1 MLLAGSSF
9 GCSSSTSES
18 PPHSSSATVPSQVN
32 EDVEGKAEVSQ
43 LSHIRTNPPLSAALS
58 DELSNLDPA
67 NAGWDSEAF
76 HDAQSKRFKKLG
88 HLLFDAPNPRADALA
103 ELLSDNFTCSGLRP
117 EQLIEAFSD
126 RAIVVRRASKDEIAS
141 IHVRGVSGLLAAAA
155 PLRQL
160 LVDSDERR
168 VKFKTLGVDLTDDS
182 AGTTTVFQASG
193 HSPEEAVQIN
203 ATWECTWTREDLPRL
218 VSIDVKDYEE
228 IVPRSTG
235 RVHFGDATEAVLGR
249 NKSFRE
255 QLAFGYDHWRSRS
268 SRSLQFDLAGNQGLA
283 LGDVNGD
290 GLDDIYMAQ
299 SGGLP
304 NRLFLHNSDGT
315 ATDIS
320 KQAGVDWLDFSRTAL
335 LIDLDND
342 GDQDMALGLSAGVLF
357 LENDGQAHFQL
368 KNAVRCRGSVYA
380 LAAADYDNDGD
391 LDVYAC
397 GRYANDAD
405 DNETRV
411 SGLPL
416 PYHDANNGGPGTL
429 LRNDIGSSGV
439 APWQFRDVTIEV
451 GLEVNNRRFTLAAAW
466 EDYDNDGD
474 QDLYLV
480 ISVEIISIA
489 MTVGSLSTWHA
500 VLVSRTSAQG
510 CRPVGAMR
518 MATDWLISTSAIC
531 SLQQDIVSPHK
542 ASSWPMLMKRLE
554 PNTVD
559 THVATHSLS
568 IGVTVRSTMQQ
579 RKLESISAVGLGVR
593 CSWTSMAMDVT
604 TWWLRTALSRLKIQ
618 ETCEVSIG
626 DRSCRNHH
634 KTVATEAL
642 CRNIRKLGQPLIRYS
657 KRGVRLVVT
666 NGIACF

>member
-1 MLLAGSSF
+1 MLSPVTGCQSVRYTGEVERCVSSTLLDPSEKPAMSSRPRSLFRLWFTLMLLAGSSF

-18 PPHSSSATVPSQVN
+18 PPPTVSSQVN
-32 EDVEGKAEVSQ
+32 EDVEGKAEVGQ
-43 LSHIRTNPPLSAALS
+43 LSHIRAIPPLSAALS

-67 NAGWDSEAF
+67 HAGWDSEAF

-103 ELLSDNFTCSGLRP
+103 ELLSDDFTCSGLRP
-117 EQLIEAFSD
+117 EKLIEAFSD
-126 RAIVVRRASKDEIAS
+126 RAIVVRRASKDETAS
-141 IHVRGVSGLLAAAA
+141 VHLQGVSGLLAAAA

-203 ATWECTWTREDLPRL
+203 AIWECTWTREDLPRL

-320 KQAGVDWLDFSRTAL
+320 KKAGVDWLDFSRTAL

-342 GDQDMALGLSAGVLF
+342 GDQDIALGLSAGVLF
-357 LENDGQAHFQL
+357 LENDGHAHFQL

-391 LDVYAC
+391 LDIYVC

-474 QDLYLV
+474 QDLYLANDFGRNNLYRNDGGKFV
-480 ISVEIISIA
+480 DVARSAGVEDIGAGMSA
-489 MTVGSLSTWHA
+489 SWGDANGDGLVDLYVGNMFSSAGHRITTQSQFMAGVDETTRAEYRRHARGNSLFINRGDGTFDD
-500 VLVSRTSAQG
+500 
-510 CRPVGAMR
+510 
-518 MATDWLISTSAIC
+518 ATMEAGVNLGRWAWGSMFV
-531 SLQQDIVSPHK
+531 DINGDGRDDMV
-542 ASSWPMLMKRLE
+542 
-554 PNTVD
+554 
-559 THVATHSLS
+559 VANGF
-568 IGVTVRSTMQQ
+568 I
-579 RKLESISAVGLGVR
+579 
-593 CSWTSMAMDVT
+593 T
-604 TWWLRTALSRLKIQ
+604 TKDS
-618 ETCEVSIG
+618 G
-626 DRSCRNHH
+626 D
-634 KTVATEAL
+634 L
-642 CRNIRKLGQPLIRYS
+642 
-657 KRGVRLVVT
+657 
-666 NGIACF
+666 